1 MYIVSV
7 LVSYLQY
14 EGDSNR
20 KEASPVSNCFNIHS
34 SDVLLLLLL
43 FVVFFSD
50 NVNSIFSNHLIILSS
65 VS

>member
-34 SDVLLLLLL
+34 SDVLLLL
-43 FVVFFSD
+43 FVAFFSD